1 MDALVAIVG
10 TEELKTRGM
19 GRLIKLLEFEEGK
32 TTRHLRHVVVE
43 SLGP

>member
-19 GRLIKLLEFEEGK
+19 GRLIKLLGFEEGK
-32 TTRHLRHVVVE
+32 DHTSFTSCGR
-43 SLGP
+43 